1 MIQVDLLITARWV
14 LPVEPSATVLPWHTV
29 VVHQGRI
36 EAVLPREAAFAR
48 YRCETP
54 VERSTHVLLPGLI
67 NAYTQAAS
75 VLMRAARPR
84 SDTALAVFE
93 QQIIDPD
100 YVRDATQIAIAAMLR
115 AGVTCFAD
123 ADLYPQVVA
132 QTAAAAQMRVCVGLT
147 VGDVATDWAQSAGEY
162 LEKGLQIRDE
172 YRDDPLIT
180 TAFAPAAAAQIS
192 DETLQRIRRAAD
204 EIEAP
209 ILMPLE
215 RGPQQGE
222 PLMQRLERLC
232 LLTPLLAAVHPAN
245 IESTEID
252 AAVRTGINLIHCAR
266 DALVGQRAHTSV
278 HELQRR
284 GINIG
289 LGTGNAGAG
298 YDLDVLQ
305 ELRLTSL
312 QYPDLSSHEIVR
324 MGTLNAARALGL
336 DAQIGSLT
344 SGKAAD
350 LCCIDL
356 ANLQTQPLH
365 DPAIQLVR
373 AATRDQVS
381 DVWVAGRH
389 LLNAGQLT
397 RMNIETLLQNAATW
411 SERITAHE
419 IAPL

>member
-1 MIQVDLLITARWV
+1 MQQVDLLITARWV
-14 LPVEPSATVLPWHTV
+14 IPVEPSAAVLPWHTV
-29 VVHQGRI
+29 VVRQGRI

-48 YRCETP
+48 YRCEAP

-67 NAYTQAAS
+67 NAYTQTAS

-84 SDTALAVFE
+84 SDVALAVFE
-93 QQIIDPD
+93 RQIIDPD

-132 QTAAAAQMRVCVGLT
+132 QTAAAAQMRICVGLT
-147 VGDVATDWAQSAGEY
+147 VGDTATDWAQSAGEY

-180 TAFAPAAAAQIS
+180 TAFAPAAASQIS
-192 DETLQRIRRAAD
+192 DETLGRIRRAAD

-209 ILMPLE
+209 ILMPLDKK
-215 RGPQQGE
+215 PQRKE
-222 PLMQRLERLC
+222 PLLQRLERLG

-245 IESTEID
+245 LDSSD
-252 AAVRTGINLIHCAR
+252 VAAAVRSGISVIHCAR
-266 DALVGQRAHTSV
+266 DALASQSDHTRLR
-278 HELQRR
+278 ELQQ
-284 GINIG
+284 GGVNIG
-289 LGTGNAGAG
+289 IGTGNASAG

-305 ELRLTSL
+305 EMRLTAL
-312 QYPDLSSHEIVR
+312 QYADLNPHEVVR

-336 DAQIGSLT
+336 DAQIGSL
-344 SGKAAD
+344 SNGKWAD

-365 DPAIQLVR
+365 DPGIQLVR

-389 LLNAGQLT
+389 LLKAGQLT
-397 RMNIETLLQNAATW
+397 RMSVETLLQNAAAW
-411 SERITAHE
+411 SERVTAHE